1 MLQTRCVHIWQQ
13 QQTGAPRHSQQ
24 QHHSSAC
31 AQPPCH
37 APQSCSL
44 TNYVYLTQGDPL
56 SAAQFLELGALCV
69 AHHTTKES
77 QGCLLLLLL
86 LAAVAVQP
94 LLLLLLL
101 SAPLLTPLLFPLQ
114 PAAFSMQQRT
124 HKCLPGQSASTQ
136 CNARWAPIATIPHHS
151 LCIRMRHSARGV
163 VVVDIPMHNVCHPD
177 SVPVLHR
184 SACACRFRTE

>member
-44 TNYVYLTQGDPL
+44 TNYVYLPQGDPL

-77 QGCLLLLLL
+77 LPRAACYCCCLLLLAT
-86 LAAVAVQP
+86 AAACCGCCATAAAAAAATQRPAADSPTVSPATRSVFNAATHPQVPAGSIGLNAVQRKVGTN
-94 LLLLLLL
+94 LHH
-101 SAPLLTPLLFPLQ
+101 STPFSVHTH
-114 PAAFSMQQRT
+114 AAQRT
-124 HKCLPGQSASTQ
+124 GCGRCGHFHA
-136 CNARWAPIATIPHHS
+136 H
-151 LCIRMRHSARGV
+151 V
-163 VVVDIPMHNVCHPD
+163 
-177 SVPVLHR
+177 
-184 SACACRFRTE
+184 